1 VFGFAGILA
10 VATCLLFGLAPALR
24 ATQAAPIAAMKAASR
39 SITDGRERFGLR
51 RGLVIVQ
58 VALSL
63 VLMVGAL
70 LFVRSL
76 TNLRSTDLG
85 FNPDGLLVVGIDLR
99 QAPVPMEQ
107 RIAQY
112 REIRE
117 RVQRLPAV
125 AAAAEVAIVPV
136 SGSMWNNNI
145 LVDGKVQET
154 FPNFNRVSPGY
165 FATMETPVVAG
176 REFADADSTGAAQV
190 AIVNESFARK
200 FYGSPH
206 VIGRT
211 FQIEEPVGTPRP
223 HYQIVGVVRD
233 TKYADLRGEVGPIG
247 YLAAAQ
253 EPDPGPSMQLVVRA
267 RGSVAA
273 AREEVRQAV
282 SQLNARIG
290 LQVDTMESQ
299 IREVLMPERLMATL
313 SAFFGG
319 LATLIAMIGLYGVMS
334 YMVTRRRGEIGIRM
348 ALGADRVTVVRM
360 VMRESAILVS
370 LGAVLGLG
378 LSVLAARWVS
388 SLLFGLAPG
397 DPLTLG
403 ISAAALAVVAAC
415 ASYLPARRAAR
426 VSPMMALRE

>member
-1 VFGFAGILA
+1 
-10 VATCLLFGLAPALR
+10 
-24 ATQAAPIAAMKAASR
+24 
-39 SITDGRERFGLR
+39 
-51 RGLVIVQ
+51 
-58 VALSL
+58 
-63 VLMVGAL
+63 
-70 LFVRSL
+70 
-76 TNLRSTDLG
+76 
-85 FNPDGLLVVGIDLR
+85 
-99 QAPVPMEQ
+99 
-107 RIAQY
+107 
-112 REIRE
+112 
-117 RVQRLPAV
+117 
-125 AAAAEVAIVPV
+125 
-136 SGSMWNNNI
+136 
-145 LVDGKVQET
+145 
-154 FPNFNRVSPGY
+154 
-165 FATMETPVVAG
+165 
-176 REFADADSTGAAQV
+176 
-190 AIVNESFARK
+190 
-200 FYGSPH
+200 
-206 VIGRT
+206 
-211 FQIEEPVGTPRP
+211 
-223 HYQIVGVVRD
+223 
-233 TKYADLRGEVGPIG
+233 
-247 YLAAAQ
+247 
-253 EPDPGPSMQLVVRA
+253 MQLVVRA